1 MVLGC
6 LIGGF
11 GLFLNCWLFYISNL
25 CFLGVYMGGTPVLSG
40 VCCFCVFGWCR
51 VGLGLDQAGGLA
63 CWIFGFGF
71 GFAYLVGLVGYVTT
85 RFGLVVLCFGYCCF
99 VGVCL

>member
-6 LIGGF
+6 LIGF

-40 VCCFCVFGWCR
+40 VCCFCVLGGVVCGWVWTR
-51 VGLGLDQAGGLA
+51 LGVLLAGYSGLALGLLT
-63 CWIFGFGF
+63 C
-71 GFAYLVGLVGYVTT
+71 LVWLVT
-85 RFGLVVLCFGYCCF
+85 
-99 VGVCL
+99 

>member
-6 LIGGF
+6 FLIAGCF
-11 GLFLNCWLFYISNL
+11 ILVICVFLVYTWVARL
-25 CFLGVYMGGTPVLSG
+25 CFLGSV
-40 VCCFCVFGWCR
+40 VFVFLGCR
-51 VGLGLDQAGGLA
+51 MWLGLDQAGGLA

-85 RFGLVVLCFGYCCF
+85 RFGVVVLCFGYCCF